1 MLNYLIMRNLFY
13 KFSKQCKLSFLIL
26 MLFALS
32 PLNGNA
38 AVVVNSASELLS
50 YLLSISQNSA
60 EIFDGKVVVNWNI
73 SVPDMIK
80 IPLGSNITIESRR
93 HLNATIEVDGGTLS
107 FVGDNAYGSSL
118 CNVILQSGTLKLQ
131 KASSDPCISTAT
143 VNGGNIQQEGG
154 GTVGATLVQE
164 LIINAEASIKG
175 CLERSSISYPLCKK
189 MLVAASANNVSIQDS
204 YISEYLEISGDA
216 TLNNVCCD
224 ETLIN
229 SGTVSIQNFYG
240 ARIGHGT
247 ITQKGGTVSMYDV
260 FSLVLVE
267 GGELTIDSTPWL
279 NTGKDLKDQT
289 CSPVVHLKGDNAK
302 VLFMN
307 GTHFDGNAINA
318 LGGYAVRLTKG
329 ELEITKNLVKVSD
342 ALDDIVPIC
351 VFGNYSSG
359 KSTFIN
365 ALIGREVLPSG
376 GDPVTAKAF
385 KIQNSSQ
392 TDVARIKFTHWGE
405 VIELSFED
413 DSYRVIKGDVNDK
426 LLLEL
431 DSEIKEKETMTMNQM
446 VSVALEFINAYEKR
460 DSSSTEIGNMI
471 ELYIAF
477 SKTGILGS
485 SNNKFVIFD
494 TPGSNTATNDG
505 HIEVLKEAL
514 EGFSNGIPVWVSQ
527 YEAIDTMDNEALCNN
542 ILNID
547 ALDKRF
553 TMIVLNKADV
563 SDLPEKEFNEKQ
575 VKNIK
580 EFKSVEKMYASGIF
594 FVSSI
599 MGLGAKNDGILSDK
613 YYRKIYKLQKDSFT
627 DPDDEDY
634 MQLYK
639 YNIMPLQIKEEV
651 IAYAANEKNIVYVN
665 SGLHCVETEIEEFAS
680 KYSAYNKCQ
689 MVNALLTDVVDKT
702 TEKIE
707 KRVQERKKLREKYR
721 NDLEEKKQQLINTMR
736 DKSVELDANFSNAA
750 YQSINTY
757 SKTHL
762 DYNYPLEDLEKLNKK
777 YIEENTNQYHIED
790 KKKDLDEAKG
800 KMFSDLKGRVKDFSF
815 SDLKGSFSGI
825 VEDAKKGVESI
836 QSSQKELELTQKN
849 AASETVNEVL
859 EEVINTYKANM
870 LDATKKINHIAFS
883 YWENNTKLL
892 KDELISIVTA
902 SDALT
907 DKQKQTLSELIFN
920 YKNITYDDN
929 ANAIFVKPKFLQGHL
944 LGLDLFMFERL
955 NVKKLEKEYNKTV
968 VNNIESI
975 ANDLNTKYYNSYQ
988 QWQEEL
994 SMMIEQNI
1002 VELNPQLQVM
1012 FEQIANETEG
1022 IIRLETSQQKIRTA
1036 LSEIENLISFKTI
1049 E

>member
-1 MLNYLIMRNLFY
+1 MNKIKVISNPY
-13 KFSKQCKLSFLIL
+13 KQEIKYETYKENTQEWVDVGVSSPNGKLREESTRKCFLPFNAKEIL
-26 MLFALS
+26 
-32 PLNGNA
+32 
-38 AVVVNSASELLS
+38 
-50 YLLSISQNSA
+50 
-60 EIFDGKVVVNWNI
+60 EII
-73 SVPDMIK
+73 
-80 IPLGSNITIESRR
+80 
-93 HLNATIEVDGGTLS
+93 VDE
-107 FVGDNAYGSSL
+107 Y
-118 CNVILQSGTLKLQ
+118 
-131 KASSDPCISTAT
+131 
-143 VNGGNIQQEGG
+143 
-154 GTVGATLVQE
+154 
-164 LIINAEASIKG
+164 
-175 CLERSSISYPLCKK
+175 
-189 MLVAASANNVSIQDS
+189 
-204 YISEYLEISGDA
+204 YLETKGEIQIVFEGTKEEYVEISR
-216 TLNNVCCD
+216 
-224 ETLIN
+224 
-229 SGTVSIQNFYG
+229 VSQEKAF
-240 ARIGHGT
+240 
-247 ITQKGGTVSMYDV
+247 
-260 FSLVLVE
+260 E
-267 GGELTIDSTPWL
+267 GKIILSRSNKAL
-279 NTGKDLKDQT
+279 
-289 CSPVVHLKGDNAK
+289 DNAK
-302 VLFMN
+302 YILSDTKEIFSNIKRV
-307 GTHFDGNAINA
+307 IEE
-318 LGGYAVRLTKG
+318 VTKG
-329 ELEITKNLVKVSD
+329 ELGITKNLVKVSD

-392 TDVARIKFTHWGE
+392 TDVARIKFMHWGE

-471 ELYIAF
+471 ELHIAF

-542 ILNID
+542 ILSID

-651 IAYAANEKNIVYVN
+651 IAYSANEKNIVYVN

-762 DYNYPLEDLEKLNKK
+762 DYNYPLEDLEKLNEK

-790 KKKDLDEAKG
+790 KKKDLDVAKG

-815 SDLKGSFSGI
+815 SDLKGSLSGI
-825 VEDAKKGVESI
+825 VEDAKKSVESI

-849 AASETVNEVL
+849 ASSETVNEVL
-859 EEVINTYKANM
+859 KEVINTYKANM